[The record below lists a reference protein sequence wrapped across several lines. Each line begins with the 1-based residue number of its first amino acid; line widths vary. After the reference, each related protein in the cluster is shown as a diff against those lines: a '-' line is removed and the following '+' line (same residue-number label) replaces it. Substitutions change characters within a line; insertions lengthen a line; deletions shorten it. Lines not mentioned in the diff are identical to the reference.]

1 MIRRGSG
8 SAGVRAILAAVG
20 LVAVLAQARQA
31 QAQTPQPT
39 ARELVVGTK
48 VTPPFAMKAEDG
60 TWHGISIDLW
70 RRIADQ
76 LHLRYRFQET
86 TLSGLTEGV
95 ADGALDASVAALT
108 VTEPRHR
115 LVDFTQPFYSTGL
128 GIAVAKDAGI
138 TWLPLMGNLF
148 SRGFLG
154 AVAVLFAVSLV
165 VGVVLWLIERRHN
178 DHFGAHRR
186 GLGSSVW
193 WSAVVMTQSGSA
205 AGERVPVTLPG
216 RLLAIVWMVASV
228 IVIASFTAA
237 LSSQL
242 TLKQLRGT
250 VHGETDLRYV
260 RVAAIAGTETT
271 EYLSHQHIAYQVFA
285 DVEAGLSALQKRRI
299 DALVYD
305 RPLLLW
311 QVSEHHSE
319 SLQVLDATFD
329 PQVYAIALPQGS
341 ELRLPID
348 LGLLDVVRSD
358 WWRETVFAYFVRS

>member
-108 VTEPRHR
+108 VTEPCHR

-128 GIAVAKDAGI
+128 SRFASSQPDAVPD
-138 TWLPLMGNLF
+138 
-148 SRGFLG
+148 
-154 AVAVLFAVSLV
+154 
-165 VGVVLWLIERRHN
+165 
-178 DHFGAHRR
+178 
-186 GLGSSVW
+186 
-193 WSAVVMTQSGSA
+193 SA
-205 AGERVPVTLPG
+205 APPMPGSRLTL
-216 RLLAIVWMVASV
+216 
-228 IVIASFTAA
+228 ASFPEPMCSRASRFHSYQPCRA
-237 LSSQL
+237 GMMGSLA
-242 TLKQLRGT
+242 
-250 VHGETDLRYV
+250 ETIR
-260 RVAAIAGTETT
+260 
-271 EYLSHQHIAYQVFA
+271 
-285 DVEAGLSALQKRRI
+285 
-299 DALVYD
+299 
-305 RPLLLW
+305 
-311 QVSEHHSE
+311 
-319 SLQVLDATFD
+319 
-329 PQVYAIALPQGS
+329 
-341 ELRLPID
+341 
-348 LGLLDVVRSD
+348 
-358 WWRETVFAYFVRS
+358 